1 MSAILHCIITGI
13 ENQRI
18 KKNIMEW
25 RNKYI
30 IDRPFQT
37 LEEIEGVVENNLNKT
52 WNNCEEYEETED
64 GIEEFFSHR
73 CNNYEDINYLFGN
86 KAKNFDKIKPRL
98 VLQILDYT
106 LNKNIDM
113 MGDNEMFVYSGV
125 INPDGDLEDLKTY
138 LVYWIGMEW
147 RSKKIHY
154 LLYSDEE
161 SSDEE
166 SSDED

>member
-25 RNKYI
+25 RDKYM

-37 LEEIEGVVENNLNKT
+37 LKEIEGTVMYNLNKT
-52 WNNCEEYEETED
+52 WNDYEEYEETED
-64 GIEEFFSHR
+64 DIEEFIFNR

-86 KAKNFDKIKPRL
+86 KADTFDKIKPRL
-98 VLQILDYT
+98 VLQILDYI
-106 LNKNIDM
+106 LNKNIDL
-113 MGDNEMFVYSGV
+113 MGDNEIFVYSDV
-125 INPDGDLEDLKTY
+125 LNPDGDLEHLKTY

-147 RSKKIHY
+147 KISQINK
-154 LLYSDEE
+154 LMC
-161 SSDEE
+161 
-166 SSDED
+166 SDED

>member
-25 RNKYI
+25 RDKYM

-37 LEEIEGVVENNLNKT
+37 LKEIEGTVMYNLNKT
-52 WNNCEEYEETED
+52 WNDYEEYEETED
-64 GIEEFFSHR
+64 DIEEFIFNR

-86 KAKNFDKIKPRL
+86 KADTFDKIKPRL
-98 VLQILDYT
+98 VLQILDYI
-106 LNKNIDM
+106 LNKNIDL
-113 MGDNEMFVYSGV
+113 MGDNEMFVYSDV
-125 INPDGDLEDLKTY
+125 LNPDGDLEHLKTY

-147 RSKKIHY
+147 RSKKINK
-154 LLYSDEE
+154 LMC
-161 SSDEE
+161 SDEE